1 MQKTNEFLG
10 EYNLTAEQL
19 NESQKDCLFSYI
31 NEERGVKGYVQVVIV
46 CIIFFIIASL
56 YCIPVMKF
64 AVGNLAINAVKVND
78 DGKERCIQLDKQ
90 AKEIVTNYGLICAVM
105 GFLWGSI
112 TYALLVNGAVETVF
126 SVRRLRDKKKI
137 FEAFLPAVKA
147 APQ

>member
-1 MQKTNEFLG
+1 
-10 EYNLTAEQL
+10 
-19 NESQKDCLFSYI
+19 
-31 NEERGVKGYVQVVIV
+31 
-46 CIIFFIIASL
+46 
-56 YCIPVMKF
+56 MKF